1 MTETMSSI
9 FRKIKSNPRAELYTV
24 SIVAILF
31 SLTTVFWQVQFMG
44 IPYLETGN
52 QIKSHNAVMQG
63 TAGNPWQYRILA
75 EYAVE
80 GFIRF
85 FQGMNFPH
93 AIAVA
98 FIFFRLLQN
107 FLIFLIAY
115 IYYRRLRLSTA
126 QALMGLCILTWSMTN
141 ALDASDLQFNTYFDI
156 LFYLLAGLAILH
168 EKPFWIIPLSVLATF
183 NRETSGLIPLMLL
196 ATQYRTAPGKAKTR
210 SIVAA
215 VLSLTLYLAIFLGLR
230 LYFGPREL
238 VLPYGHIPGFDL
250 LVYNLFHPVTW
261 VMLIA
266 TLGILPFLAVFSY
279 PRWPRGLKAF
289 FWTVVPI
296 WFFVHA
302 FGGVMAET
310 RLFLVPQALIFI
322 PGALLLV
329 STSNSPSSTQGG
341 TLLGN

>member
-1 MTETMSSI
+1 MTETMRSI
-9 FRKIKSNPRAELYTV
+9 VRKIKANPRAELYTV
-24 SIVAILF
+24 SVVAILF
-31 SLTTVFWQVQFMG
+31 SLTTVFWQVQFVG
-44 IPYLETGN
+44 LPNLETGN
-52 QIKSHNAVMQG
+52 QIQSHNAVMQG
-63 TAGNPWQYRILA
+63 TAGNPRQYRVLV

-85 FQGMNFPH
+85 FQGVNFPH
-93 AIAVA
+93 AIAIA

-126 QALMGLCILTWSMTN
+126 QALLGLCILTWSMTN
-141 ALDASDLQFNTYFDI
+141 SLDATDLQFNTYFDI

-168 EKPFWIIPLSVLATF
+168 EKPFWIIPLSVLAAF

-196 ATQYRTAPGKAKTR
+196 SAQYRRAPGKVKTR
-210 SIVAA
+210 SIALA
-215 VLSLTLYLAIFLGLR
+215 VLSLALYLAIFLGLR
-230 LYFGPREL
+230 LYFGPQEL
-238 VLPYGHIPGFDL
+238 ILAYGHAPGFDL
-250 LVYNLFHPVTW
+250 LAYNLFRPVTW
-261 VMLIA
+261 VILIA

-279 PRWPRGLKAF
+279 ADWPRELKAF
-289 FWTVVPI
+289 FWVVVPI
-296 WFFVHA
+296 WFLFHA
-302 FGGVMAET
+302 FGSVMAET

-329 STSNSPSSTQGG
+329 SISNPPPSAQGG